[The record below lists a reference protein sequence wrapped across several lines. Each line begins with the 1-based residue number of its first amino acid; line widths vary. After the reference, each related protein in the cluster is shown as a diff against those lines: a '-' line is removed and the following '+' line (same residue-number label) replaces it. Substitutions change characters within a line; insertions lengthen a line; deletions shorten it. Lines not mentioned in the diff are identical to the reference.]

1 MLCALAVFLVV
12 QPVGATSISDLQRQ
26 QQEIRRQREE
36 ERRQRD
42 REQKKLDELSQELLE
57 LTDSAGMLYNEI
69 EGLDADLVVIIASV
83 DMINQDIAE
92 KEEDIIITADYYAVA
107 KAAEEAQYEAMKRRL
122 KHMYESSEASSYIQI
137 LVDSSS
143 LSDML
148 TRFEYMEKLNDY
160 DQVQLDNY
168 IKIKEE
174 TQALWDLL
182 LDERA
187 ILAAWQIEMEQ
198 EKAAMEALMAEKQA
212 VYEDYEVMIAKARQ
226 QAAIYGNNVRSIND
240 EIRRLERAEADARA
254 KEVAAIRA
262 AEEAAR
268 RAQAGSESSAG
279 KNYSSPS
286 SFSGSTGE
294 RIAAYASQFTGNP
307 YVAGG
312 TSLTNGAD
320 CSGFIWRVFR
330 DFGLSSPR
338 SSWEFRSA
346 GTGVEYSEAR
356 PGDILCYA
364 GHVGIFVGGGRIVH
378 ASTER
383 TGIIISSA
391 TYRPI
396 LAVRRLV

>member
-1 MLCALAVFLVV
+1 MLCVLAIFLAVL
-12 QPVGATSISDLQRQ
+12 PVGATSISDLQKQ
-26 QQEIRRQREE
+26 QQELRRQREE

-42 REQKKLDELSQELLE
+42 REQRKLDELSQELLE
-57 LTDSAGMLYNEI
+57 LTDSAGMIYNEI

-83 DMINQDIAE
+83 DMIGQDIAE
-92 KEEDIIITADYYAVA
+92 KEADILITAEQHAAA
-107 KAAEEAQYEAMKRRL
+107 KAAEEEQYEAMKRRL
-122 KHMYESSEASSYIQI
+122 KHMYESSEASSYVQI

-174 TQALWDLL
+174 TQALWNLL

-212 VYEDYEVMIAKARQ
+212 IYADYEVMIAKARQ
-226 QAAIYGNNVRSIND
+226 QAAVYGNSVRTIND

-254 KEVAAIRA
+254 KEVAAVRA

-268 RAQAGSESSAG
+268 KTQAGNESSAG
-279 KNYSSPS
+279 KDYAPPS
-286 SFSGSTGE
+286 SFGGSTGE
-294 RIAAYASQFTGNP
+294 RIAAYASQFVGNP

-338 SSWEFRSA
+338 TSWEFRSA
-346 GTGVEYSEAR
+346 GTGVEYSEAK
-356 PGDILCYA
+356 PGDIICYA

-383 TGIIISSA
+383 TGIIFSSA